1 MDPTRADPIADR
13 VAGLQEVVAQT
24 NARGVLAIAP
34 PFCEPEQFYL
44 PALHKRLGVPLL
56 YLEHEGGGGEVD
68 GQLVGR
74 IEAFV
79 ETLEVA
85 R

>member
-1 MDPTRADPIADR
+1 MAARIDR
-13 VAGLQEVVAQT
+13 LRSMVTETG
-24 NARGVLAIAP
+24 ARGVLVIAP
-34 PFCEPEQFYL
+34 TFCEPEQFYL
-44 PALHKRLGVPLL
+44 PMLRSALAEAGTPLL
-56 YLEHEGGGGEVD
+56 FLEHEGSTEVD
-68 GQLVGR
+68 SQLVGR

>member
-13 VAGLQEVVAQT
+13 VRRVRDLVT
-24 NARGVLAIAP
+24 NSGARGVLAIAP
-34 PFCEPEQFYL
+34 PFCEPAQFYL
-44 PALHKRLGVPLL
+44 RALRKGLDVPLL
-56 YLEHEGGGGEVD
+56 YIEHEGGGDVD

>member
-13 VAGLQEVVAQT
+13 VQRLRDLVEETG
-24 NARGVLAIAP
+24 ARGVLAIAP

-44 PALHKRLGVPLL
+44 PALRKGLDVPLL
-56 YLEHEGGGGEVD
+56 YLEHESGTEVD

>member
-1 MDPTRADPIADR
+1 LRDLVDR
-13 VAGLQEVVAQT
+13 TGAL
-24 NARGVLAIAP
+24 GVLAVAP

-44 PALHKRLGVPLL
+44 PALRKGLDVPLL
-56 YLEHEGGGGEVD
+56 YIEHEGGSEVD

>member
-1 MDPTRADPIADR
+1 MQRLR
-13 VAGLQEVVAQT
+13 ELVAGSG
-24 NARGVLAIAP
+24 ARGVLAIAP

-44 PALHKRLGVPLL
+44 PALRKGLGVPLL
-56 YLEHEGGGGEVD
+56 YVEHEGGGEVD